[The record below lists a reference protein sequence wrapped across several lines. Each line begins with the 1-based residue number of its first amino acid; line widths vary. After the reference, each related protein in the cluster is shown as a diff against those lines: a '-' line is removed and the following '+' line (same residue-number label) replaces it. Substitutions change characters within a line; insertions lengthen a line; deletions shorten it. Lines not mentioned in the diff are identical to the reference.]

1 MHEFSAA
8 LGDEVALTRSELS
21 SARERRDDSGV
32 TNALERLRDLREISE
47 RALDGV
53 RGTKRSPTT
62 KPSMPPS

>member
-1 MHEFSAA
+1 MREFSAA
-8 LGDEVALTRSELS
+8 LADEVALTRSELF

-53 RGTKRSPTT
+53 RGIRKQRAR
-62 KPSMPPS
+62 PSMPAS